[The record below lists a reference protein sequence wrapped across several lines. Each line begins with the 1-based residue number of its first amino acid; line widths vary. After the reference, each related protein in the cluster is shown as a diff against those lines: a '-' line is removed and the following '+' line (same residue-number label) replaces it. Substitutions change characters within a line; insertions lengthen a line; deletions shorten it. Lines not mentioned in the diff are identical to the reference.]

1 MDEAP
6 IVTIV
11 DDDLSVLQSL
21 TSLLR
26 SAGLGVRA
34 YASAEAFLE
43 ADDLATAGCLILDLR
58 MPGMSG
64 FELQR
69 LVEKSG
75 FRIPIIV
82 VSAHGGG
89 LARAQVL
96 CQGAV
101 SFLDKPFR
109 ADELL
114 RAVES
119 ALNRRS

>member
-1 MDEAP
+1 M
-6 IVTIV
+6 VSIV

-34 YASAEAFLE
+34 YSSAEALLE
-43 ADDLATAGCLILDLR
+43 ANDLAMAQCLILDLQ
-58 MPGMSG
+58 MPGMNG
-64 FELQR
+64 FELLR
-69 LVEKSG
+69 HFETSG
-75 FRIPIIV
+75 FRVPVIV

-101 SFLDKPFR
+101 SFLSKPFQ

-114 RAVES
+114 RAVEA
-119 ALNRRS
+119 ALSSRG

>member
-1 MDEAP
+1 MGDAR
-6 IVTIV
+6 IVSIV
-11 DDDLSVLQSL
+11 DDDISVLQSL

-34 YASAEAFLE
+34 YSCAEAFLE
-43 ADDLATAGCLILDLR
+43 TNDLATAGCLIVDLR

-69 LVEKSG
+69 LVGASG
-75 FRIPIIV
+75 FRVPVIV
-82 VSAHGGG
+82 VSGHGGG
-89 LARAQVL
+89 LARAHAL

-101 SFLDKPFR
+101 SFLSKPFR

-114 RAVES
+114 RAVEE
-119 ALNRRS
+119 ALSRRV

>member
-1 MDEAP
+1 MGEAP
-6 IVTIV
+6 IISIV
-11 DDDLSVLQSL
+11 DDDPSVLQSL

-26 SAGLGVRA
+26 SAGLGVRG
-34 YASAEAFLE
+34 YPSAEAFL
-43 ADDLATAGCLILDLR
+43 ATNDLATAGCLILDLR

-69 LVEKSG
+69 FVEKSG
-75 FRIPIIV
+75 YRVPIIV

-101 SFLDKPFR
+101 SFFDKPFR

-114 RAVES
+114 GAVES
-119 ALNRRS
+119 ALNRRG

>member
-1 MDEAP
+1 MSESP
-6 IVTIV
+6 VVSIV
-11 DDDLSVLQSL
+11 DDDLSVLQSI
-21 TSLLR
+21 TNLLR

-34 YASAEAFLE
+34 YSSAEAFLE
-43 ADDLATAGCLILDLR
+43 ADEFADVGCLVLDLR

-69 LVEKSG
+69 LLEKSDC
-75 FRIPIIV
+75 RVPIVV

-96 CQGAV
+96 CRGAV

-114 RAVES
+114 GAVEA
-119 ALNRRS
+119 ALMQRG

>member
-1 MDEAP
+1 MAAP
-6 IVTIV
+6 IVSVV
-11 DDDLSVLQSL
+11 DDDLSVLHSL

-34 YASAEAFLE
+34 YPSAESLLE
-43 ADDLATAGCLILDLR
+43 ADDLATAECLILDLS

-64 FELQR
+64 FELLR
-69 LVEKSG
+69 HVESNG
-75 FRIPIIV
+75 LRVPVIV

-89 LARAQVL
+89 LARGQAL

-101 SFLDKPFR
+101 SFLSKPFP

-114 RAVES
+114 RAVET
-119 ALNRRS
+119 ALAPRV